1 MLMLN
6 RKLSEDRGNA
16 VLNWLADNG
25 VDRTRL
31 TAKRYGSA
39 RLWLVMKPIL
49 DARKSDESKSH
60 GCKGRVV

>member
-6 RKLSEDRGNA
+6 PKLSEDRGNA

-31 TAKRYGSA
+31 TAKRTA
-39 RLWLVMKPIL
+39 RPDRWLVMKPIL
-49 DARKSDESKSH
+49 DARKIDESKSH
-60 GCKGRVV
+60 GFKERVV

>member
-1 MLMLN
+1 MLMFN

-39 RLWLVMKPIL
+39 RPVASNETDSGRQKNRRVEI
-49 DARKSDESKSH
+49 ARM
-60 GCKGRVV
+60 